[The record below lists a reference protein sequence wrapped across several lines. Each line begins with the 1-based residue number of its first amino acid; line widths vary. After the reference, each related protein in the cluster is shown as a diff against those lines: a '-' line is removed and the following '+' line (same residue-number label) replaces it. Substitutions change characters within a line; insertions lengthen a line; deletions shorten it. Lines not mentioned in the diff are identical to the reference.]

1 MLRHNGE
8 KEGAEDAS
16 KEEAV
21 GDGGPFSIGIL
32 VDRAWP
38 NLTNQTDGS
47 VQLGADCRRRH
58 RLIDIPILIVD
69 IIVGKGPTWMPE
81 DLQ

>member
-1 MLRHNGE
+1 
-8 KEGAEDAS
+8 
-16 KEEAV
+16 
-21 GDGGPFSIGIL
+21 
-32 VDRAWP
+32 
-38 NLTNQTDGS
+38 